1 MIRDLEFNPA
11 AIEDVPAIWLL
22 LQQGI
27 RLRRSQGSKQWQDG
41 YPNPETVEEDIRQ
54 DAGFVLC
61 EGDQV
66 IAYVALMVNGEP
78 EYDNIQQGSW
88 KGTGDYLVFHR
99 LAVSEDYLGHGLGKR
114 MFLEIERH
122 ARKLGV
128 ENLRADTSFDNGAM
142 LAIFEKQGYS
152 YCGKVYFRGQERLAY
167 EKVLK

>member
-1 MIRDLEFNPA
+1 MDKDLEFKPA
-11 AIEDVPAIWLL
+11 AIEDVSAIWSL

-41 YPNPETVEEDIRQ
+41 YPNPETVKEDIRQ
-54 DAGFVLC
+54 DAGYILRD
-61 EGDQV
+61 GDKV

-78 EYDNIQQGSW
+78 EYDNIQQGEW
-88 KGTGDYLVFHR
+88 TGTGDYVVFHR
-99 LAVSEDYLGHGLGKR
+99 LAVSEDYLGKGLGKR

-122 ARKLGV
+122 ARGLGV
-128 ENLRADTSFDNGAM
+128 ENLRADTNFDNGAM
-142 LAIFEKQGYS
+142 LAIFKKHGYS